1 MKKRLFR
8 LGALCCVAAMTITTG
23 AQALS
28 VEEAYDI
35 LQRSYVDKLPRA
47 AQDAKSLDELFSYTD
62 DYTYYMTAEEYQ
74 AFLQGVEGDVSFAGI
89 GAEITYVPEGIR
101 IVSVLKGGG
110 AEKAGLAAGDIII
123 AIESESCAPGG
134 AEHRAKL
141 LGEAG
146 TSVTVTVRHAD
157 GTQADYTVTRALV
170 TQTNTTVSVT
180 GGVGY
185 IDCDSFGTQTGTYF
199 QEGVRGNDSAVRA
212 WIVDLRGNGGGLTS
226 AAVSALGAFSGEGDL
241 IYFVDQDGES
251 TAQRYSGKDLTDKP
265 AIVLMDS
272 GSASASEIF
281 AGGVLG
287 TGSGIVIGTR
297 SYGKG
302 VAQVLYDESNCPYL
316 HGDAVKVTAY
326 RFYCAGGNTT
336 DRIGV
341 IPTLFLPQAQAAAAA
356 RLLSGEKTK
365 DDGAYLHLVLNGCD
379 FYIDIPAAKESSSTA
394 LEAILTALTPS
405 AVLYWG
411 ENGGETALT
420 PAQAREKC
428 GFAAASAL
436 DFTDVAGSEYAGEI
450 NALAASRIVFGNQG
464 KFRPDDTMTRA
475 EVCALLAQA
484 LDLYWLAD
492 GYFTDVAKESWYAPS
507 VNAMAAI
514 GLVSGVGGGKFDPN
528 ATMTQEEFITVLGNL
543 VEFVNLDA
551 RAFLDKKPLAILQPL
566 PKYKGFS
573 PWAIRSVEL
582 LTNSVFDEDGDAVNL
597 YCTAFEDIEP
607 KAPILRGQAAA
618 ALCRALRTTGVIED

>member
-1 MKKRLFR
+1 MRKRLFR

-74 AFLQGVEGDVSFAGI
+74 TFLQGVEGDVSFAGI

-123 AIESESCAPGG
+123 AIEGESCAPGG

-185 IDCDSFGTQTGTYF
+185 IDCDSFGTQTGMYF
-199 QEGVRGNDSAVRA
+199 QEGVRGNDSAVHA

-341 IPTLFLPQAQAAAAA
+341 VPTLYIPQGQATAAA

-365 DDGAYLHLVLNGCD
+365 DSAYLHLVLNGCD
-379 FYIDIPAAKESSSTA
+379 FYIDIPAAKESSSA
-394 LEAILTALTPS
+394 VLEAILTALTPD
-405 AVLYWG
+405 AELYWG
-411 ENGGETALT
+411 ENGGERKLT
-420 PAQAREKC
+420 LAQAREKC
-428 GFAAASAL
+428 GFAASSAL
-436 DFTDVAGSEYAGEI
+436 DFSDVADSEYAQEI
-450 NALAASRIVFGNQG
+450 DSLAASRIVFGDGG
-464 KFRPDDTMTRA
+464 KFRPDATMTRA

-484 LDLYWLAD
+484 LDLYSTAN
-492 GYFTDVAKESWYAPS
+492 GCFTDVAKGSWYAPS

-528 ATMTQEEFITVLGNL
+528 ATMTQEEFITVLGRL

-551 RAFLDKKPLAILQPL
+551 REFLDKNPLAILQPL
-566 PKYKGFS
+566 PKYKSFS
-573 PWAIRSVEL
+573 HWAIRSAEL
-582 LTNSVFDEDGDAVNL
+582 LTNSVFDENGDAVNM
-597 YCTAFEDIEP
+597 YCMSLEDIEP
-607 KAPILRGQAAA
+607 QVPILREQAAA
-618 ALCRALRTTGVIED
+618 ALYNALRTTGVLKY

>member
-1 MKKRLFR
+1 MRKRLFR

-74 AFLQGVEGDVSFAGI
+74 TFLQGVEGDVSFAGI

-123 AIESESCAPGG
+123 AIEGESCAPGG

-146 TSVTVTVRHAD
+146 TSVTVPVRHAD

-185 IDCDSFGTQTGTYF
+185 IDCDSFGTQTGMYF
-199 QEGVRGNDSAVRA
+199 QEGVRGNDSAVHA

-341 IPTLFLPQAQAAAAA
+341 VPTLYIPQDQAVAAA

-365 DDGAYLHLVLNGCD
+365 DSAYLHLVLNGCD
-379 FYIDIPAAKESSSTA
+379 FYIDIPAAKESSSA
-394 LEAILTALTPS
+394 VLEAILTALTPD
-405 AVLYWG
+405 AELYWG
-411 ENGGETALT
+411 ENGGERKLT
-420 PAQAREKC
+420 LAQAREKC
-428 GFAAASAL
+428 GFAASSAL
-436 DFTDVAGSEYAGEI
+436 DFSDVADSEYAQEI
-450 NALAASRIVFGNQG
+450 DSLAASRIVFGDGG
-464 KFRPDDTMTRA
+464 KFRPDATMTRA

-484 LDLYWLAD
+484 LDLYSTAN
-492 GYFTDVAKESWYAPS
+492 GCFTDVAKGSWYAPS

-528 ATMTQEEFITVLGNL
+528 ATMTQEEFITVLGRL

-551 RAFLDKKPLAILQPL
+551 REFLDKNPLAILQPL
-566 PKYKGFS
+566 PKYKSFS
-573 PWAIRSVEL
+573 HWAIRSVEL
-582 LTNSVFDEDGDAVNL
+582 LTNSVFDENGDAVNM
-597 YCTAFEDIEP
+597 YCMSLEDIEP
-607 KAPILRGQAAA
+607 QVPILREQAAA
-618 ALCRALRTTGVIED
+618 ALYNALRTTGVLKY

>member
-8 LGALCCVAAMTITTG
+8 LGALCCVAAMTITTT

-251 TAQRYSGKDLTDKP
+251 TAQSYSGKDLTDKP

-365 DDGAYLHLVLNGCD
+365 DGEYLHLVLNGCD
-379 FYIDIPAAKESSSTA
+379 FYIDIPAAKENSSTA

-436 DFTDVAGSEYAGEI
+436 DFIDVAGSEYAGEI
-450 NALAASRIVFGNQG
+450 NALAVSRIVFGNQG
-464 KFRPDDTMTRA
+464 KFRPSDTMTRA

-582 LTNSVFDEDGDAVNL
+582 LTNSVFDEDGNAVNL